1 MVGIV
6 WFAFLFYYDV
16 TTIKNLQAPNIRT
29 LVKNNKVFHG
39 VAIFIFIIC
48 IVYLFLPYE
57 KIDIH
62 NLDFLPG
69 TFGTIGVMAFGIFTA
84 FVIFCYLI
92 KYRKSC
98 DKDVRFSVIIMFVI
112 IFLILAFQ
120 IRFQWVSLIPLGY
133 ALQMLFLYFHVENP
147 DLVTITELQALKEDI
162 KQGIPYYELEQ
173 KYNISASFISS
184 INNGVYFQN
193 DKETYPL
200 FKYYKSDK
208 DYDELIDLLL
218 NSTYSYTKIAEMLNI
233 SQSTVKKINAGT
245 LRHGLYPTYP
255 IRTKSANE
263 QRADKIKELLLTT
276 KLSNLQIGEM
286 VGASEETVRRIK
298 LGKVFKD
305 DKLSYPLSN
314 L

>member
-1 MVGIV
+1 MYYIYCYTNKLNNHKYVGQTNNYARRIREHRSC
-6 WFAFLFYYDV
+6 AFNENASSYNDL
-16 TTIKNLQAPNIRT
+16 IHKKIREYGEE
-29 LVKNNKVFHG
+29 NFE
-39 VAIFIFIIC
+39 I
-48 IVYLFLPYE
+48 
-57 KIDIH
+57 
-62 NLDFLPG
+62 
-69 TFGTIGVMAFGIFTA
+69 
-84 FVIFCYLI
+84 
-92 KYRKSC
+92 
-98 DKDVRFSVIIMFVI
+98 
-112 IFLILAFQ
+112 
-120 IRFQWVSLIPLGY
+120 SLIETLYTEDINEVNQREIYWINKLQSHCSTGLGY
-133 ALQMLFLYFHVENP
+133 NVSYGGGRRGYRSILSQE
-147 DLVTITELQALKEDI
+147 ELQALKEDI

-255 IRTKSANE
+255 IRAKSANE